1 MSINIVLVILC
12 LIAAV
17 YDVRWRRIPNL
28 LVLTG
33 IIIALLYH
41 GLQGGGQSL
50 WLSLQGLGLGIALL
64 LIPFILGGMGAGD
77 VKLLGMIGALM
88 GPVFVV
94 NTFLW
99 TSIWGGGMAL
109 VYLAL
114 DGRLWLVV
122 AQVVGSYYPAIFT
135 KVSSLNKSHHY
146 HKLLMPYGLAICLGA
161 LSSIFW
167 IWW

>member
-17 YDVRWRRIPNL
+17 YDVRWRRIPNM

-33 IIIALLYH
+33 IIIGLLYNS
-41 GLQGGGQSL
+41 LQGGGPAFL
-50 WLSLQGLGLGIALL
+50 IALLGLGLGIALL

-99 TSIWGGGMAL
+99 TALWGGGMAL
-109 VYLAL
+109 AYLAL
-114 DGRLWLVV
+114 DGRLWLLVV
-122 AQVVGSYYPAIFT
+122 QVAGNYYPPILT
-135 KVSSLNKSHHY
+135 KVSPSNKPHH
-146 HKLLMPYGLAICLGA
+146 HKVLMPYGMAICLGA
-161 LSSIFW
+161 LSSMFW
-167 IWW
+167 MWW

>member
-1 MSINIVLVILC
+1 MSINIILVILC

-28 LVLTG
+28 LVLAG
-33 IIIALLYH
+33 IIIGLFYH
-41 GLQGGGQSL
+41 GLQGGGLL
-50 WLSLQGLGLGIALL
+50 WLSLQGMGLGIALL

-77 VKLLGMIGALM
+77 VKLLGMIGAIM

-99 TSIWGGGMAL
+99 SALWGGGMAL

-114 DGRLWLVV
+114 DGRLWLMVV
-122 AQVVGSYYPAIFT
+122 QVVGNYYPPIFT
-135 KVSSLNKSHHY
+135 KVSPLNKPLHH
-146 HKLLMPYGLAICLGA
+146 KVMMPYGLAICLGA

-167 IWW
+167 VWW